1 MRELAGRR
9 KGEKQCEK
17 HRKTN
22 KKQEITNKNTS
33 ICAEV
38 SKITEIIPNPT
49 HKTEKTLYKHTKP
62 T

>member
-1 MRELAGRR
+1 MQELVRVR
-9 KGEKQCEK
+9 KGVKQYEKQ
-17 HRKTN
+17 RKTN
-22 KKQEITNKNTS
+22 KKQEYANKYTT

>member
-9 KGEKQCEK
+9 KGVKQYEKQ
-17 HRKTN
+17 RKTN
-22 KKQEITNKNTS
+22 KKQETMNKNTA

-38 SKITEIIPNPT
+38 SKITEAIPNPT
-49 HKTEKTLYKHTKP
+49 HKTEKMLYKHTKP